1 MTNEKLYEV
10 LGDINEKYV
19 SEARVYQ
26 KAKKPIW
33 AKWGAIAACLVL
45 VCVVAI
51 PLFLHNNDSVTTPGI
66 ADAAPMIYV
75 NDTLYKQSTSQTS
88 FNELKDDF
96 VYLGVMKVM
105 LPTSKAQMTQ
115 VIIWTG
121 YQKKTFRQI
130 TLLLAQKFINMAK
143 TSSLGLAGNTG
154 CMKTIIAQTSTETQT
169 GMAHSPI
176 TKLLVKKYQNK
187 TLPQTE

>member
-1 MTNEKLYEV
+1 MNAKKFSDAMSELDT
-10 LGDINEKYV
+10 KYV
-19 SEARVYQ
+19 DEAVNYKK

-51 PLFLHNNDSVTTPGI
+51 PFFSHNNSVTTPGI

-96 VYLGVMKVM
+96 VYLGVIESDV
-105 LPTSKAQMTQ
+105 TNFQGT
-115 VIIWTG
+115 
-121 YQKKTFRQI
+121 
-130 TLLLAQKFINMAK
+130 ND
-143 TSSLGLAGNTG
+143 AGNYLDGIPKENFQANHPIVGSEVYQYGENIVVGIGGKYWLYENYHSTDLDG
-154 CMKTIIAQTSTETQT
+154 NPDGYDPLPNNQTSAEEVSEQDP
-169 GMAHSPI
+169 AA
-176 TKLLVKKYQNK
+176 N
-187 TLPQTE
+187 

>member
-10 LGDINEKYV
+10 LGDINEKHVY
-19 SEARVYQ
+19 EARAYH

-96 VYLGVMKVM
+96 VYLGVIESDV
-105 LPTSKAQMTQ
+105 TNFQGT
-115 VIIWTG
+115 
-121 YQKKTFRQI
+121 
-130 TLLLAQKFINMAK
+130 ND
-143 TSSLGLAGNTG
+143 AGNYLDGIPKENFQANHPIVGSEVYQYGENIVVGIGGKYWLYENYHSTDLDG
-154 CMKTIIAQTSTETQT
+154 NPDGYGPLPNNQTSAEEVSEQDP
-169 GMAHSPI
+169 AA
-176 TKLLVKKYQNK
+176 N
-187 TLPQTE
+187 

>member
-1 MTNEKLYEV
+1 MTNEKLYEI
-10 LGDINEKYV
+10 LGDINEKHVY
-19 SEARVYQ
+19 EARAYH

-51 PLFLHNNDSVTTPGI
+51 PLFLHNNDSVTAPGI

-96 VYLGVMKVM
+96 VYLGVIESDV
-105 LPTSKAQMTQ
+105 TNFQGT
-115 VIIWTG
+115 
-121 YQKKTFRQI
+121 
-130 TLLLAQKFINMAK
+130 ND
-143 TSSLGLAGNTG
+143 AGNYLDGIPKENFQANHPIVGAEIYQYGENIVVGIGGKYWLYENYHSTDLDG
-154 CMKTIIAQTSTETQT
+154 NPDGYGPLPNNQTSGEEVSEQDP
-169 GMAHSPI
+169 AA
-176 TKLLVKKYQNK
+176 N
-187 TLPQTE
+187 